1 MRSPLTKA
9 LHDGISLFNERQ
21 FFEAHEVWE
30 DAWRTAAGTDRLLL
44 HGLIQVAAGFHKIQ
58 CGQPAGA
65 VALLDKGMEK
75 LAAVPLDIAER
86 LGLPSWLT
94 SVETLQA
101 TARRMVET
109 GATDHDPA
117 AFPSLPAPP
126 ESLWSGAIHTHIEI
140 TADARRVW
148 DVLTDFAAYPGWNPF
163 LIEVRGEAQPGM
175 RLAVRTRFRSGRLM
189 NFRPLILRADPRREL
204 RWWGRSRVPGLFEG
218 EHVLNIAPLEP
229 DRVRFSQREMFR
241 GLLVPI
247 LRLTHLDATRNGF
260 ETMNA
265 ALKARVERTP

>member
-1 MRSPLTKA
+1 MPSPFTKA

-30 DAWRTAAGTDRLLL
+30 DAWRTAAGDDRLLL
-44 HGLIQVAAGFHKIQ
+44 HGLIQVAAGFHKLQ

-75 LAAVPLDIAER
+75 LAAVPSDIAER
-86 LGLPSWLT
+86 LGLGSWLA
-94 SVETLQA
+94 SVEAQKA
-101 TARRMVET
+101 SARRMVEA
-109 GATDHDPA
+109 GSTDHDPA
-117 AFPSLPAPP
+117 AFPSLPAQP
-126 ESLWSGAIHTHIEI
+126 ETLWSGAIHTHIEI

-148 DVLTDFAAYPGWNPF
+148 DVLTDFAAYPAWNPF
-163 LIEVRGEAQPGM
+163 LIEVRGVAQPGT
-175 RLAVRTRFRSGRLM
+175 RLAIRTRFPSGRLM
-189 NFRPLILRADPRREL
+189 TFHPLILRTDPRREL

-218 EHVLNIAPLEP
+218 EHVLNIAPLDP
-229 DRVRFSQREMFR
+229 DRVRFSQRELFR

-247 LRLTHLDATRNGF
+247 LRRTHLDATRNGF
-260 ETMNA
+260 AMMNS